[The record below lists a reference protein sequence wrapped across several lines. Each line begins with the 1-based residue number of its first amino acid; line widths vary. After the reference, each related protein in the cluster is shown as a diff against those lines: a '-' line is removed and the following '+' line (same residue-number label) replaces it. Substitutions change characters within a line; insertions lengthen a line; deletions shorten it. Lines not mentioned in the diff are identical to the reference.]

1 MNKTPHKRKLRWH
14 MVKHLNGTYSVQNNN
29 APYWQKIGRWI
40 NIGWSWKKKGKE
52 WIQCALG
59 IWLIAF
65 NQTHC
70 SCSTKEEG
78 NLLNYLHSTLMNG
91 SKLFG
96 SCLVIVCLCF
106 QLKAALLSLSLQC
119 DWGSYSH
126 LFIIFLS
133 DKSAHFARGERSNS
147 HSSFIH

>member
-1 MNKTPHKRKLRWH
+1 MRLFLPKRVSKMNKTPHKRKLRWH
-14 MVKHLNGTYSVQNNN
+14 MVKYLNGTYSVQNNN
-29 APYWQKIGRWI
+29 APYWHKIGRWI

-70 SCSTKEEG
+70 SCSIKEEG

-96 SCLVIVCLCF
+96 L
-106 QLKAALLSLSLQC
+106 LLSYSVSLF
-119 DWGSYSH
+119 STKSSSP
-126 LFIIFLS
+126 FIIPSMRL
-133 DKSAHFARGERSNS
+133 RELQP
-147 HSSFIH
+147 FIYNFSVWQKCTFC